1 MLGYASPYGI
11 GIVEFWIAVFLR
23 HKSTPL
29 ANGNVNPSLQSLHV
43 SSGSSSLFRSHSLNP
58 LGKSRFINLPLS
70 SNILSMVSSAIGIS
84 PRAAL
89 IAN

>member
-1 MLGYASPYGI
+1 MLGYASPHGV
-11 GIVEFWIAVFLR
+11 GVVEFWIAVFPR

-43 SSGSSSLFRSHSLNP
+43 SGGSSSLFCSHSLNP

-70 SNILSMVSSAIGIS
+70 SNILSMLASSKGH
-84 PRAAL
+84 PP
-89 IAN
+89 

>member
-1 MLGYASPYGI
+1 MCFIALRLCLFVIFEPQNSISQMLGYASPHGV

-43 SSGSSSLFRSHSLNP
+43 SGGSSSLFRSHIRNP
-58 LGKSRFINLPLS
+58 F
-70 SNILSMVSSAIGIS
+70 
-84 PRAAL
+84 
-89 IAN
+89 